1 MNRAGE
7 PEEREEKDRSRTPG
21 GIFLILLPLPFSCL
35 CPPSFSPCSSSLI
48 SPSTL
53 LTSPSCPVSPPC
65 SPCSSL
71 LPPHLVSN
79 LLPLLS
85 PQSSLPFLSDPSA
98 TSSPASL
105 PCSSF
110 HAPRSMLQMQ
120 NTTINIETPGKGDQ
134 KVRKRMNSCPPLAP
148 CDRQWGM
155 PRIMMP
161 CTIF

>member
-1 MNRAGE
+1 MRRTEG
-7 PEEREEKDRSRTPG
+7 EREEDSENRRKTEEGLGEQQNEKRRRRMRRTGLSFFTPHFS
-21 GIFLILLPLPFSCL
+21 FLPCLPSLLSL
-35 CPPSFSPCSSSLI
+35 LI
-48 SPSTL
+48 SP
-53 LTSPSCPVSPPC
+53 
-65 SPCSSL
+65 
-71 LPPHLVSN
+71 PPHLVSN
-79 LLPLLS
+79 LLPLLF

-110 HAPRSMLQMQ
+110 HAPRFMQQMQ
-120 NTTINIETPGKGDQ
+120 NTIINIETPGKGDQ